1 MIDLDLF
8 GKPVADFPSLR
19 QKKANAGKPQGYAAP
34 PGTGP
39 RGETCGSCEFAV
51 RRQFNVKHFWKCHM
65 YLKIYGVRWTN
76 SYGTDIRLKS
86 PACKHWQIHK
96 LSPFKTAIA

>member
-1 MIDLDLF
+1 MTDLF
-8 GKPVADFPSLR
+8 GYPVRDLSTLR
-19 QKKANAGKPQGYAAP
+19 QRKENAGKPQGYAAP

-51 RRQFNVKHFWKCHM
+51 RRNGGKRNFWKCAK
-65 YLKIYGVRWTN
+65 LLRLGGKWTAG
-76 SYGTDIRLKS
+76 YGTDIRLKS

-96 LSPFKTAIA
+96 LNPFSTITA